1 MIENPS
7 KSSLKIS
14 EVKIEDSDQVILCD
28 VSTDKVRPI
37 IPEQFQKVVFDKI
50 HNLAHSGIK
59 ATRNLL
65 QRRFVWKNMK
75 KNIRDWVKCCVSR
88 QKGKIIRHNKSPLGQ
103 FSILSGRFENL
114 HVDLVGPL
122 PSSNGS
128 RYLLT
133 VQ

>member
-1 MIENPS
+1 MKFFQEDLNYNEIAKAQQDDAFIKSLIENPS

-65 QRRFVWKNMK
+65 QCRFVWK
-75 KNIRDWVKCCVSR
+75 I
-88 QKGKIIRHNKSPLGQ
+88 
-103 FSILSGRFENL
+103 
-114 HVDLVGPL
+114 
-122 PSSNGS
+122 
-128 RYLLT
+128 
-133 VQ
+133 